1 MINQKNWRKQTM
13 SSKVYEVLQWASSF
27 FKQHGKEEAAA
38 EWLLRHHLQMTRAQF
53 FASLREPIDESVK
66 ERLMEDAK
74 KHALLHVPIQYLI
87 GYEHFYGRRFFVN
100 EDVLIPRPETEE
112 LVAEVLKRINHMF
125 SNRDDIDVVD
135 VGTGSGAIAV
145 TLALENRSLRVKAID
160 IASSSLKVAERN
172 AEQLGA
178 NVEFMLGDLLE
189 PLIQTGRKVDVV
201 VSNPPYIPETE
212 IASLSPIVKKHEP
225 LRALVGG
232 ADGLHFYRRF
242 MQELPKVIRPHALI
256 AFEIGADQGKA
267 VANMLKA
274 TFPAAKIEVVHD
286 INGKERMAFAELNG

>member
-1 MINQKNWRKQTM
+1 M

-53 FASLREPIDESVK
+53 FSSLREPIDESVK

-74 KHALLHVPIQYLI
+74 KHALMHVPIQYLI
-87 GYEHFYGRRFFVN
+87 GYEYFYGRRFFVN

-112 LVAEVLKRINHMF
+112 LVAEVLKRINNMF
-125 SNRDDIDVVD
+125 SDHKDIEVVD

-145 TLALENRSLRVKAID
+145 TLALENRSLRVSAID
-160 IASSSLKVAERN
+160 IASSSLEVAKQN
-172 AEQLGA
+172 ARQLGA
-178 NVEFMLGDLLE
+178 HVEFIEGDLLQ
-189 PLIQTGRKVDVV
+189 PLIKAGRKVDVV
-201 VSNPPYIPETE
+201 VSNPPYIPEID
-212 IASLSPIVKKHEP
+212 IASLSPVVKEHEP

-232 ADGLHFYRRF
+232 KDGLHFYRRF
-242 MQELPKVIRPHALI
+242 MEELPKVLRSRGLV
-256 AFEIGADQGKA
+256 AFEIGADQGEA

-274 TFPAAKIEVVHD
+274 TFPDAKVEVVHD
-286 INGKERMAFAELNG
+286 INGKERMVFAELMKN

>member
-1 MINQKNWRKQTM
+1 M

-53 FASLREPIDESVK
+53 FSSLREPIDESVK

-74 KHALLHVPIQYLI
+74 KHALMHVPIQYLI
-87 GYEHFYGRRFFVN
+87 GYEYFYGRRFFVN

-112 LVAEVLKRINHMF
+112 LVAEVLKRINNMF
-125 SNRDDIDVVD
+125 SDHKDIEVVD

-145 TLALENRSLRVKAID
+145 TLALENRSLRVSAID
-160 IASSSLKVAERN
+160 IASSSLEVAKQN
-172 AEQLGA
+172 ARQLGA
-178 NVEFMLGDLLE
+178 HVEFIEGDLLQ
-189 PLIQTGRKVDVV
+189 PLIKAGRKVDVV
-201 VSNPPYIPETE
+201 VSNPPYIPEID
-212 IASLSPIVKKHEP
+212 IASLSPVVKEHEP

-232 ADGLHFYRRF
+232 KDGLHFYRRF
-242 MQELPKVIRPHALI
+242 MGELPKVLRSRGLV
-256 AFEIGADQGKA
+256 AFEIGADQGEA

-274 TFPAAKIEVVHD
+274 TFPDAKVEVVHD
-286 INGKERMAFAELNG
+286 INGKERMVFAELMKN